1 MLNIFYNK
9 YKLSFWII
17 LGFLFII
24 GGISN
29 LFTGTF
35 WEVALNIVLGIVCII
50 IAMSILFKQKNRG

>member
-1 MLNIFYNK
+1 MFNILYKK

-29 LFTGTF
+29 LFTGTL

-50 IAMSILFKQKNRG
+50 IAMSILFKQKNRV

>member
-1 MLNIFYNK
+1 MFNILYKK

-29 LFTGTF
+29 LFTGTL